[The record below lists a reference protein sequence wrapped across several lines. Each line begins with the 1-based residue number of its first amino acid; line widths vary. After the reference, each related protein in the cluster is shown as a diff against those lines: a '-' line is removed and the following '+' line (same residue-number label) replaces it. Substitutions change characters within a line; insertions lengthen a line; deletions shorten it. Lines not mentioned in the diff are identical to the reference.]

1 MKKVSE
7 VKKVGDKITF
17 NYGGLKGTKE
27 HTIKKVVVQ
36 EDRNRYEYWVS
47 KTRRIWAPINEEVRV
62 ITGGGWIEL

>member
-1 MKKVSE
+1 MKKVNE

-36 EDRNRYEYWVS
+36 EDRNRFKYWVS
-47 KTRRIWAPINEEVRV
+47 KTRSILFPIEEEVRV